1 MLLPK
6 KDLIQVEYGKLIIIM
21 RISIYLLITTPTSHT
36 HLLLTTPTSHTHR
49 FHPLSKIV
57 IHNSAHPYCTE
68 VWITILESGWNLWVW
83 LVGVVSRRWVWL
95 VGVVI
100 RRYIDIL
107 IIIIN
112 FPYSTCIRSFFGSS
126 ILTSLFIFKCFFGL
140 VSVIFLQYI
149 ANVTHR
155 TFEIVQK
162 KSRSREYKNY
172 LNERRTCVDGAR
184 ARARVPRLPRARYG
198 IRSE

>member
-1 MLLPK
+1 M
-6 KDLIQVEYGKLIIIM
+6 
-21 RISIYLLITTPTSHT
+21 
-36 HLLLTTPTSHTHR
+36 
-49 FHPLSKIV
+49 
-57 IHNSAHPYCTE
+57 
-68 VWITILESGWNLWVW
+68 
-83 LVGVVSRRWVWL
+83 WL

-126 ILTSLFIFKCFFGL
+126 ILTSLFILKCFFGL

-149 ANVTHR
+149 AKGTHR

-162 KSRSREYKNY
+162 NRDPENIK
-172 LNERRTCVDGAR
+172 
-184 ARARVPRLPRARYG
+184 
-198 IRSE
+198 II

>member
-1 MLLPK
+1 M
-6 KDLIQVEYGKLIIIM
+6 
-21 RISIYLLITTPTSHT
+21 
-36 HLLLTTPTSHTHR
+36 
-49 FHPLSKIV
+49 
-57 IHNSAHPYCTE
+57 
-68 VWITILESGWNLWVW
+68 
-83 LVGVVSRRWVWL
+83 WL

-140 VSVIFLQYI
+140 VCVIFLQYI

-155 TFEIVQK
+155 TFEIVK
-162 KSRSREYKNY
+162 KNRDPTNIKIILIISVIKNV
-172 LNERRTCVDGAR
+172 EHASTAR
-184 ARARVPRLPRARYG
+184 ARARVPRLPHARYG